1 MIDWV
6 PFSPKAMDFLT
17 NSNKRYNIAYGSV
30 RSSKTVTMT
39 VRWLKYFVDGPPGD
53 LLMMGY
59 SMATLQRNVLNDLFD
74 IVGKSAYK
82 WINRQQGELSIY
94 GRRVY
99 CLGAATEKA
108 DSRIR
113 GATFAGAYCDEAN
126 LFPHVVWNQI
136 QARLSVPGAMC
147 FANCNPESPSHW
159 FYTDVIANKD
169 IPDDMKAIWHF
180 TMDDN
185 LSLTEDYK
193 KTLYASYSG
202 VFRKR
207 LILGEWCAAEGSIYE
222 DFAEDPDKFLYKPK
236 PGQGSEVF
244 KSINIGVDYGAS
256 VSRCAF
262 VCTAIT
268 QNNELVALDEMS
280 LTGIKTPNYIYEHL
294 LMFYFQVRQAYGIVH
309 TIFADYGALGQVI
322 TAGLIEF
329 LQRKGITARVSDCL
343 KGNILNRILL
353 TLRLMGTGRFYITP
367 RCKNLKSALL
377 LAVWDDKHEDTRL
390 DNGTSDIDSLDAFE
404 YSFYSFSKMLN
415 RE

>member
-1 MIDWV
+1 MIEWV
-6 PFSPKAMDFLT
+6 PFSEKALDFLQ

-39 VRWLKYFVDGPPGD
+39 VRWLKYLVDGPPGD

-74 IVGKSAYK
+74 IVGKNAYK
-82 WINRQQGELSIY
+82 WINRQQGELQLY
-94 GRRVY
+94 GRRIY

-108 DSRIR
+108 DARIR

-126 LFPHVVWNQI
+126 LFPHIVWNQI
-136 QARLSVPGAMC
+136 QARLSVKGAMC

-185 LSLTEDYK
+185 LSLSEEYK

-207 LILGEWCAAEGSIYE
+207 LILGEWCAAEGAIYE
-222 DFAEDPDKFLYKPK
+222 DYAEDPDKFEYHGKTQP
-236 PGQGSEVF
+236 F
-244 KSINIGVDYGAS
+244 KLINIGVDYGAS

-262 VCTAIT
+262 VCTGIT
-268 QNNELVALDEMS
+268 QDNKLVALDEKS
-280 LTGIKTPNYIYEHL
+280 LEGVKSPNFIYEQL
-294 LMFYFQVRQAYGIVH
+294 WLFYLHVRETFGMVNN
-309 TIFADYGALGQVI
+309 IFADYGALGQVI
-322 TAGLIEF
+322 TAGLVNYF
-329 LQRKGITARVSDCL
+329 QVKGAQTRISDCL

-353 TLRLMGTGRFYITP
+353 TLRLMGTHRFQISP
-367 RCKNLKSALL
+367 RCKNLKNALL

-404 YSFYSFSKMLN
+404 YSFYTFSKILN
-415 RE
+415 REEV